1 MWIVWYNI
9 IFKRLMKIERTKHD
23 EIFELQEDLAE
34 YVSDNYFPISG
45 ETYWKI
51 VEAIALA
58 KQVEL
63 TGIFDHT
70 DNISLQEELESW
82 NE

>member
-1 MWIVWYNI
+1 
-9 IFKRLMKIERTKHD
+9 MKIERTKHD

-51 VEAIALA
+51 VEAIAIA